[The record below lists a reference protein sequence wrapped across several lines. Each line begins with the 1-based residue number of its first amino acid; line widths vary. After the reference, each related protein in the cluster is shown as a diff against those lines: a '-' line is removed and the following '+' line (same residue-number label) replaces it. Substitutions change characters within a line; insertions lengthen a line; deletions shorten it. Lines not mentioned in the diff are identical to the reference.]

1 MPRAAGWALTLDGHN
16 AEYWREHRRT
26 SPDERAVK
34 TGKTGDGPNVSQK
47 AGIRLEKELLT
58 PTCLT
63 GSLLT
68 WVSARKKGT
77 NMSSIEELLDYFNGR
92 LSEEKNSGK
101 PELFVDKQKLIDLL
115 AEVEF
120 MRKPFPSRQ
129 R

>member
-1 MPRAAGWALTLDGHN
+1 
-16 AEYWREHRRT
+16 
-26 SPDERAVK
+26 
-34 TGKTGDGPNVSQK
+34 
-47 AGIRLEKELLT
+47 
-58 PTCLT
+58 
-63 GSLLT
+63 
-68 WVSARKKGT
+68 
-77 NMSSIEELLDYFNGR
+77 MSSIEELLDYFNGR